1 MSQFVYSVRDRS
13 GRVIRGVLDA
23 SDRNSA
29 IQKLRESGYIIATL
43 KEKKAV
49 AGLGFL
55 SRGKVKLKDLAIF
68 SKQFAAMVDSGID
81 VLRCLKIL
89 EKQTE
94 VPALKEAVAAIRDD
108 VAEGQTLSGAMAK
121 HPKVFPKLYISLIR
135 ASEES
140 GALDIVLDRLAFALE
155 KEVNLRN
162 QISAGLKYPQVIA
175 VAAVIVLTIV
185 MVFVIPRFQ
194 EMFAGLG
201 GQLPLMTRI
210 LISVAVFMKKYWYII
225 LAVYFAFPFG
235 LRFFG
240 NTPGG
245 RMLLDRL
252 KLRLPIFG
260 DLTRKVIIARFSRNL
275 ATMLA
280 NGIPILRAM
289 DIVYEAAGNVVYEE
303 AIKKIRS
310 SVKQGESIAGPME
323 AVGVFPPMVTAMVA
337 VGEESGDL
345 DGMLGKISD
354 FYEAEVDATVKALTS
369 LMEPLLISTMGAI
382 VGFIVISLF
391 LPLFK
396 LIKLVEEIK

>member
-1 MSQFVYSVRDRS
+1 MSQFVYTVRDRS
-13 GRVIRGVLDA
+13 GRIIKGVVDA

-29 IQKLRESGYIIATL
+29 VQKLRESGYIVASL

-55 SRGKVKLKDLAIF
+55 TRGKVKLKDLAVF

-121 HPKVFPKLYISLIR
+121 HPKVFPKLYVSLIR

-162 QISAGLKYPQVIA
+162 QIAAGLKYPQVIA

-210 LISVAVFMKKYWYII
+210 LISIAVFMKKYWYIL
-225 LAVYFAFPFG
+225 LAVYFAIPFG

-240 NTPGG
+240 NTPAG
-245 RMLLDRL
+245 RLLLDRI
-252 KLRLPIFG
+252 KLRLPVFG
-260 DLTRKVIIARFSRNL
+260 ELTRKVIIARFSRNL

-354 FYEAEVDATVKALTS
+354 FYEAEVDSTVKALTS

-396 LIKLVEEIK
+396 LIKLVEEMR